1 MATEDKDREKEKE
14 KEKQPP
20 RQDEGEKTKP
30 AEAPKLPEQQLGD
43 TPVAPWD
50 MPTPEEKAEA
60 KPVSQALKQAVEKV
74 DTPAKAEA
82 VADELINVAAGRS
95 VDEAAKESQAAQ
107 PSKPGEDLAD
117 SAQVVKEAARPAP
130 PVEKAANVIAATAQE
145 IAGSAPREREAL
157 SQAAQEVLNPEQQGA
172 PPDAAAHH
180 RQYLREA
187 FLKRMRPMDATD
199 ARLFLAINHL
209 PHNRVLNGFFYMLT
223 MIFKGG
229 AAWFGLIGLTALL
242 NRRSGWAAARQAV
255 VPLAVATS
263 IVEFPVKAFFRRRRP
278 FIAVIQAVVIGK
290 KPGTWSFPSGHSA
303 AAFGGAW
310 LLGRCFPRLRW
321 LFFIVAGL
329 VAFSRIYLG
338 DHYPGDVFS
347 GSVAGVAL
355 AETTWRLQ
363 KEAGQRGKK
372 WRKRRSKT
380 DSM

>member
-1 MATEDKDREKEKE
+1 MDPQDKK
-14 KEKQPP
+14 KQPAS
-20 RQDEGEKTKP
+20 QDEPEKPTASPTP
-30 AEAPKLPEQQLGD
+30 AQTRSVPEQQLGD
-43 TPVAPWD
+43 TPVAPWN
-50 MPTPEEKAEA
+50 MPTPDEKAEA
-60 KPVSQALKQAVEKV
+60 KPVRQALKQAVDKV

-82 VADELINVAAGRS
+82 VAEQLTNLAGART
-95 VDEAAKESQAAQ
+95 VDEAAKGSQAAQ

-117 SAQVVKEAARPAP
+117 SAQAVKQAAQATP
-130 PVEKAANVIAATAQE
+130 PVEKASNVIAQTAQE
-145 IAGSAPREREAL
+145 IVGSAPREREAL

-172 PPDAAAHH
+172 PPDADKHH
-180 RQYLREA
+180 REYLRNA
-187 FLKRMRPMDATD
+187 ILKRMRPMDATD

-209 PHNRVLNGFFYMLT
+209 PHNRVLNGFFYLLT
-223 MIFKGG
+223 IIFKGG

-242 NRRSGWAAARQAV
+242 NRRSGWAAARQAAL
-255 VPLAVATS
+255 PLAVSTG
-263 IVEFPVKAFFRRRRP
+263 IVEFPIKAFFRRRRP

-321 LFFIVAGL
+321 LFFIVAAL

-338 DHYPGDVFS
+338 DHYPGDVVS

-363 KEAGQRGKK
+363 KEAGRRGKK
-372 WRKRRSKT
+372 WRKGRRSQSS
-380 DSM
+380 D

>member
-1 MATEDKDREKEKE
+1 MAPQDKDKQTPGGDEPEK
-14 KEKQPP
+14 PTP
-20 RQDEGEKTKP
+20 SPTP
-30 AEAPKLPEQQLGD
+30 AQTRSVPEQQLGD

-50 MPTPEEKAEA
+50 MPTPAEKAEA
-60 KPVSQALKQAVEKV
+60 KPVRQALKQAVEKV

-82 VADELINVAAGRS
+82 VAEQLTNLAAGRTA
-95 VDEAAKESQAAQ
+95 DEAAKESQAAQ

-117 SAQVVKEAARPAP
+117 SAQAVKEAARPAP
-130 PVEKAANVIAATAQE
+130 TVEKASNVIAQTAQE

-172 PPDAAAHH
+172 PPDANAHH
-180 RQYLREA
+180 RAYLREA
-187 FLKRMRPMDATD
+187 ILKRMRPMDATD

-223 MIFKGG
+223 IIFKGG

-242 NRRSGWAAARQAV
+242 SRRSGWAAARQVAL
-255 VPLAVATS
+255 PLAVSTS
-263 IVEFPVKAFFRRRRP
+263 IVEFPIKAFFRRRRP
-278 FIAVIQAVVIGK
+278 FINVIQAVVIGK

-363 KEAGQRGKK
+363 KEAGRRGKK
-372 WRKRRSKT
+372 WRKGHG
-380 DSM
+380 

>member
-1 MATEDKDREKEKE
+1 MPTQDKGKPSPK
-14 KEKQPP
+14 
-20 RQDEGEKTKP
+20 QDEPQKP
-30 AEAPKLPEQQLGD
+30 APSPTPAQKLPEQKLGD

-50 MPTPEEKAEA
+50 MPTPAEKAEA
-60 KPVSQALKQAVEKV
+60 KPVRQALKQAVEKV

-82 VADELINVAAGRS
+82 VAAELTQVAAGRTA
-95 VDEAAKESQAAQ
+95 DEAGKESQAAQ
-107 PSKPGEDLAD
+107 PSKPGKDLAD
-117 SAQVVKEAARPAP
+117 SAQAVKEAARPAP
-130 PVEKAANVIAATAQE
+130 PVEKATSVIAQTAQE
-145 IAGSAPREREAL
+145 IVGSAPREREAL

-172 PPDAAAHH
+172 PPDATAHH

-187 FLKRMRPMDATD
+187 ILKRMRPMDATD

-229 AAWFGLIGLTALL
+229 AAWFGLIGLTALV

-263 IVEFPVKAFFRRRRP
+263 VVEFPIKAFFRRRRP
-278 FIAVIQAVVIGK
+278 FIAIIQAVVIGK
-290 KPGTWSFPSGHSA
+290 KPGNWSFPSGHSA

-338 DHYPGDVFS
+338 DHYPGDVIS

-363 KEAGQRGKK
+363 KEAGRQGKK
-372 WRKRRSKT
+372 WRKGRRSR
-380 DSM
+380 SQE